1 MVKCQNCGAE
11 VVGSDFCFNCG
22 EKVEKFEESLSDAS
36 ICFPT
41 SIKKHA
47 APGIGRG
54 VQNTVVRVT

>member
-1 MVKCQNCGAE
+1 MITPVSGARQ
-11 VVGSDFCFNCG
+11 GTHSPK
-22 EKVEKFEESLSDAS
+22 KVEKFEESLSDAS
-36 ICFPT
+36 ICFPS

>member
-1 MVKCQNCGAE
+1 MITPEFAARQDAHSPK
-11 VVGSDFCFNCG
+11 
-22 EKVEKFEESLSDAS
+22 KVEKFEESLSDAS

>member
-1 MVKCQNCGAE
+1 MITPVSGARQ
-11 VVGSDFCFNCG
+11 GMHSPK
-22 EKVEKFEESLSDAS
+22 KVEKFEESLSDAS